1 MKTYRPERV
10 SKEIMRVLNEVIRND
25 IDDPRLLN
33 LLILDVEISS
43 DLKRAKIF
51 YTQLKEEEK
60 IDMIIEKAKNFIRK
74 KIAEKIEL
82 KFMPEIFFIRR

>member
-25 IDDPRLLN
+25 INDPRLLN
-33 LLILDVEISS
+33 LVILDVEISS

-82 KFMPEIFFIRR
+82 KFIPEIFFIRR

>member
-10 SKEIMRVLNEVIRND
+10 SKEIMRVLNEVIRGD
-25 IDDPRLLN
+25 INDPRLLN
-33 LLILDVEISS
+33 LVILDVEITN

-51 YTQLKEEEK
+51 YTLIKEEEK
-60 IDMIIEKAKNFIRK
+60 IEKILEKAKNFIRK

>member
-10 SKEIMRVLNEVIRND
+10 SKEIMRVLNEVIRDD
-25 IDDPRLLN
+25 INDPRLSN
-33 LLILDVEISS
+33 LVILDVEISS

-51 YTQLKEEEK
+51 YTQIKEEEK
-60 IDMIIEKAKNFIRK
+60 IEMIIEKAKNFIRR

>member
-25 IDDPRLLN
+25 INDPRLLN
-33 LLILDVEISS
+33 LVILDVEISS